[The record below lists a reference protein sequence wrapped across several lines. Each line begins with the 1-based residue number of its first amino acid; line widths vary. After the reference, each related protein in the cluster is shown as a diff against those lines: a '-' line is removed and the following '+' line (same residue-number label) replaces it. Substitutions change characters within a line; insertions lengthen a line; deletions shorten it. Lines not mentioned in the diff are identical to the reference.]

1 MSSSVTGQTSVLT
14 MCQDNVADCVQNYQ
28 GGTNTMTKWAKQVWT
43 QTDDGGYL
51 DFFQGKTMSTAL
63 MHELTHAPAIVGAD
77 YLIDQPCVNPDST
90 TGKAYGWYCITQLAT
105 NIPNLA
111 IKNAGMKLLKESKV
125 RE

>member
-1 MSSSVTGQTSVLT
+1 

-77 YLIDQPCVNPDST
+77 YLSTCAYYRPSGMDSD
-90 TGKAYGWYCITQLAT
+90 ANSIY
-105 NIPNLA
+105 
-111 IKNAGMKLLKESKV
+111 S
-125 RE
+125 